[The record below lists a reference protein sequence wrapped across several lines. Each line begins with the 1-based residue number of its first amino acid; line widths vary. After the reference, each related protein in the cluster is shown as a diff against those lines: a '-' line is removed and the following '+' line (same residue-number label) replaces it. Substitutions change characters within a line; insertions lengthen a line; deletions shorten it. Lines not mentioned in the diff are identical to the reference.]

1 MDLIYVYQCGIWR
14 AHARGVC
21 QAIIGP
27 LDEYLFAKCCLRV
40 S

>member
-1 MDLIYVYQCGIWR
+1 MELIYVYQCGIWR

-27 LDEYLFAKCCLRV
+27 LDEYLFA
-40 S
+40 